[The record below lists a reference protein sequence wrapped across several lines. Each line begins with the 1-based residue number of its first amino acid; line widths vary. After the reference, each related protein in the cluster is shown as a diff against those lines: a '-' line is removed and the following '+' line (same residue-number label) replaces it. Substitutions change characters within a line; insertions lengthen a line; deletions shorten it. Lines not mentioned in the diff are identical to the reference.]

1 MARVGGSMKT
11 IKGIPIVDCFGTKKY
26 RILKTTVK
34 RKTFGKEKSFRAVE
48 VYNEKLGMW
57 ITEPMVEHFAKCPVC
72 GKLIFVRAIFGT
84 TYVATCSD
92 KCMKKLMEKAKELG
106 DLYEAVKFFGV
117 DPFNFSDE
125 EMKRMEEF
133 IEEYHRKEEIG
144 EFKVKRPVVDESD
157 AYYEV
162 VNEMAELINLI
173 IERQNK
179 INETTASLLKLLKK
193 LVEEVKILSKQVNR
207 MLNEKRDEDISYIG

>member
-1 MARVGGSMKT
+1 MVQ
-11 IKGIPIVDCFGTKKY
+11 
-26 RILKTTVK
+26 
-34 RKTFGKEKSFRAVE
+34 EKS
-48 VYNEKLGMW
+48 
-57 ITEPMVEHFAKCPVC
+57 
-72 GKLIFVRAIFGT
+72 
-84 TYVATCSD
+84 
-92 KCMKKLMEKAKELG
+92 MEKAKELG

-133 IEEYHRKEEIG
+133 IEEYHRKEG
-144 EFKVKRPVVDESD
+144 FREFKVKRPVVDESD